1 MKKPLPRSLIE
12 AIVYFSD
19 LNTCTE
25 FVAELRWPDGP
36 VCERCGSVEYSY
48 LTTRRLWKCKAC
60 KRQYS
65 VKVGTIFE
73 DSALP
78 LSKWL
83 PAVWLLANSK
93 NGVSSAELA
102 RSLDITQKSAWFMLH
117 RIRLAMKAGTLNKI
131 TGTAEVDETYVGGV
145 SKNMH
150 EADRKRRGIKQ
161 GPNSTHAVV
170 IGALERGGD
179 VRAEVVPDNSGA
191 TLQGFVRDNVEE
203 GSKVNTD
210 AARGY
215 VGLRRDFDHDLTDHG
230 LGEYVRGEVHTNG
243 IENFWAILKRSL
255 KGTYISVSPVHLE
268 RYVDERVF
276 AFNHRDMHDYFR
288 FKLAINQIAG
298 RRLTYKVLT
307 GKA

>member
-1 MKKPLPRSLIE
+1 MKKPLPTSLIE

-19 LNTCTE
+19 LDTATE
-25 FVAELRWPDGP
+25 FVAKLRWPDGP

-48 LTTRRLWKCKAC
+48 LSTRRLWKCKAC

-102 RSLDITQKSAWFMLH
+102 RSLGVTQKSAWFMLH

-131 TGTAEVDETYVGGV
+131 TGTAEVDETYVGGLA
-145 SKNMH
+145 KNMH
-150 EADRKRRGIKQ
+150 EADRKARIKP
-161 GPNSTHAVV
+161 GATDKTVV
-170 IGALERGGD
+170 IGALERGGA
-179 VRAEVVPDNSGA
+179 VRAEVIPDNKGV
-191 TLQGFVRDNVEE
+191 TLQNFVRENV
-203 GSKVNTD
+203 GAGGVVHTD
-210 AARGY
+210 SARGY
-215 VGLRRDFDHDLTDHG
+215 IGLRTDFDHSLVDHT
-230 LGEYVRGEVHTNG
+230 LGEYVNGSIHTNG
-243 IENFWAILKRSL
+243 IESFWALLKRSL
-255 KGTYISVSPVHLE
+255 KGTYISVDPTHLE

-276 AFNHRDMHDYFR
+276 AFNHRDLADYLR
-288 FKLAINQIAG
+288 FKLALNSITG
-298 RRLTYKVLT
+298 RRLTYKALT